1 VPGTNPSTTYS
12 QPSPFPVNEEA
23 NGVNNT
29 VNLREAARLKQTNN
43 RLEELVPQ
51 DEIEKRQSKMLEML
65 MDEHH
70 RLKQEAE
77 REAEIERLAYEERG
91 K

>member
-1 VPGTNPSTTYS
+1 M
-12 QPSPFPVNEEA
+12 
-23 NGVNNT
+23 
-29 VNLREAARLKQTNN
+29 RDRLKHAQN

-70 RLKQEAE
+70 RLKEQAE
-77 REAEIERLAYEERG
+77 REAESERLAYEERG
-91 K
+91 IKENLRLIKFV